1 MKVVIY
7 LSIVILLSACDPMKL
22 SANSYENSQKTTW
35 IYVEIQSNGKSSDY
49 RYFLFGEMKE
59 SLYHDISNNVIESG
73 FFMLASVKYYDN
85 NNVVAN
91 YSDGL
96 YTGNMVFRIEDIQLI
111 KKMKKPPVIGIGA
124 NEATEELGIEKL
136 PE

>member
-1 MKVVIY
+1 MV
-7 LSIVILLSACDPMKL
+7 LLSACDQMTM
-22 SANSYENSQKTTW
+22 SAKSYENSHKKIWT
-35 IYVEIQSNGKSSDY
+35 YVEIESKGESSDY

-59 SLYHDISNNVIESG
+59 NLFNDISNNVIESG

-91 YSDGL
+91 YSDDL
-96 YTGNMVFRIEDIQLI
+96 YTGNMVFRIEDIQMI
-111 KKMKKPPVIGIGA
+111 KKMKKAPLIGIGA